1 MNKLPIKVIGVAV
14 IWNQQG
20 QILIDRRREEGTMG
34 GLWEFP
40 GGKLEPGETI
50 AQCIQREIYEELG
63 IEISVGEH
71 LITID
76 HAYTEFQVTLVAHKC
91 IHVEGVPQ
99 TIECSEIRWV
109 SLDEL
114 DKFTFPAAN
123 LRIIAALREQ
133 KHQSSLL

>member
-1 MNKLPIKVIGVAV
+1 MNQLPTKVIGVAV
-14 IWNQQG
+14 IWNEQG
-20 QILIDRRREEGTMG
+20 QILIDRRRLEGSMG

-40 GGKLEPGETI
+40 GGKVEFGETI
-50 AQCIQREIYEELG
+50 QQCIRREIYEELG

-76 HAYTEFQVTLVAHKC
+76 HEYTEYQVTLLVYNCTHLRG
-91 IHVEGVPQ
+91 IPQ
-99 TIECSEIRWV
+99 AIECSEIRWV
-109 SLDEL
+109 NLDEL